1 MGGGPCPG
9 GVGAGERVTAVTA
22 QRSGRQVRVA
32 SQRSTVKP
40 RLALALGGLGMGAL
54 VVPLVHAWR
63 ADADVAV
70 SVAVAILL
78 GCWIVAAV
86 RHSWRDEPEP
96 LGVLLWAGATAGTVG
111 FVART
116 WALGGSM
123 AAGGALAVIGD
134 LGDCVGSAVLF
145 HLAVGLP
152 SGRLGSV
159 GRRGAVATAYVAAL
173 GMFVALWVVGG
184 AGWIRYVPLTTIT
197 IGVAGG
203 GWAMFTRYQV
213 TGTVER
219 RRLQWFAAAAGVV
232 AVWSLVVTTSNLLFE
247 WPRPIGMLEVL
258 GAGLLPLALATD
270 RTEVAVRRSERFAL
284 GMFHLGAWVALVCG
298 MLVLFVP
305 GLVHRPRAGQRGLVA
320 ATIAALLGTA
330 ALVPVVRPWLADLA
344 DRVVHGDRHPVDDA
358 LHVLSRRRTRSARLE
373 DLLGDVVDALR
384 SGLGAATVELWQRV
398 GPGTFECTIANP
410 SGNHEPLPV
419 PETTQWALLG
429 RGVAGPDATAVWL
442 PELPDGSSDRRFRLV
457 PVAYAGELLAL
468 VIVRR
473 GVDAD
478 DFSDQDQSILTEV
491 ARQLGLVLHN
501 DHLDSTLTQTL
512 DELHAQ
518 AVELTA
524 SRARVVA
531 AADAGR
537 RRIERDLH
545 DGAQQQLVALAVS
558 LGVLRDVVVS
568 DPDEALVIV
577 DELRAEVQTAIDDMR
592 ALAHG
597 IYPPLLA
604 SRGLTE
610 AITAAARRGGGGQVT
625 FRSEGVDRYASEV
638 EAAVYF
644 CCLEALQN
652 AAKHAPGS
660 PVGVTLT
667 ADGTSLCFEIA
678 DHGPGFGE
686 AVESSGQGRINM
698 ADRIG
703 AVGGTLQWRNAP
715 DGGAVV
721 AGSVPIR

>member
-1 MGGGPCPG
+1 MTAATAPTAPGP
-9 GVGAGERVTAVTA
+9 EL
-22 QRSGRQVRVA
+22 QLRVA
-32 SQRSTVKP
+32 PARPAP
-40 RLALALGGLGMGAL
+40 RAWAALALGGVGVVAL
-54 VVPLVHAWR
+54 LVPLVHGWR
-63 ADADVAV
+63 RPGDIDT

-78 GCWIVAAV
+78 GCWVVAAV
-86 RHSWRDEPEP
+86 QHSWRGRSEP
-96 LGVLLWAGATAGTVG
+96 LGMLLWAGATAGTVG

-116 WALGGSM
+116 WTVGASSAADGALG
-123 AAGGALAVIGD
+123 VIGSF
-134 LGDCVGSAVLF
+134 GDCVGSAVLF

-152 SGRLGSV
+152 SGRLGSA
-159 GRRGAVATAYVAAL
+159 GRRVAVGAAYVAAF
-173 GMFVALWVVGG
+173 GMFVTLWAVGDT
-184 AGWIRYVPLTTIT
+184 GWIRFVPVATIT

-232 AVWSLVVTTSNLLFE
+232 AVWSVVVTTSNVLFE

-258 GAGLLPLALATD
+258 VTGLLPLALATD
-270 RTEVAVRRSERFAL
+270 QTRIAQRRSERFAL
-284 GMFHLGAWVALVCG
+284 VMFHLVAWVVLVCG

-305 GLVHRPRAGQRGLVA
+305 GLVHRPRVGQRGLVA
-320 ATIAALLGTA
+320 ATIAALVGAA
-330 ALVPVVRPWLADLA
+330 ALVPVVRPWLAELA
-344 DRVVHGDRHPVDDA
+344 DRVVHGDRHPADDA
-358 LHVLSRRRTRSARLE
+358 LRVLAQRRARSARLD
-373 DLLGDVVDALR
+373 DLLRDVVDALG
-384 SGLGAATVELWQRV
+384 SGLAASAVELWQRV
-398 GPGTFECTIANP
+398 GPGTFECTVANP
-410 SGNHEPLPV
+410 AEVHASLRV
-419 PETTQWALLG
+419 PETAEWALLG
-429 RGVAGPDATAVWL
+429 RGLAGPDATAVWL
-442 PELPDGSSDRRFRLV
+442 PDLSDASSDRRFRVV
-457 PVAYAGELLAL
+457 PVCYAGELLAL
-468 VIVRR
+468 VIIRR
-473 GVDAD
+473 ELDAD
-478 DFSDQDQSILTEV
+478 DFSDEDQSILTEV

-501 DHLDSTLTQTL
+501 AHLDSTLTETL

-518 AVELTA
+518 AVELRA

-558 LGVLRDVVVS
+558 LGVLREVVVS
-568 DPDEALVIV
+568 DPDDALVII
-577 DELRAEVQTAIDDMR
+577 DELRSEVQTAIDDMR

-610 AITAAARRGGGGQVT
+610 AIAAATRRGGGESVT
-625 FRSEGVDRYASEV
+625 FCSEGIDRYAPEV

-660 PVGVTLT
+660 PVDVTL
-667 ADGTSLCFEIA
+667 ASDGTSLRFEIT
-678 DHGPGFGE
+678 DRGPGFGA

-715 DGGAVV
+715 EGGAVV